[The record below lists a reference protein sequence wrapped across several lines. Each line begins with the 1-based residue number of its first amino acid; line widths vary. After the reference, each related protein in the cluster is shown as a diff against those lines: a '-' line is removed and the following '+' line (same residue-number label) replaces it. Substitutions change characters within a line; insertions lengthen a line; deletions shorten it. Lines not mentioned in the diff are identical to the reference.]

1 MSIQQIKT
9 AVSGFLTK
17 IPEDKRKH
25 FIAGFAIAAVVSLSL
40 GYLIGIASA
49 VVIGAAKEAYDY
61 LKGKGT
67 PELNDFIATA
77 LGAVCFTAFSVVV
90 TLVAKALF

>member
-1 MSIQQIKT
+1 MSITKIKA
-9 AVSGFLTK
+9 AVSGIIAK

-25 FIAGFAIAAVVSLSL
+25 FIVGFAIAAVVSLPL

-49 VVIGAAKEAYDY
+49 VVIGAAKEAYDH
-61 LKGKGT
+61 LTGKGT
-67 PELNDFIATA
+67 PEVKDFIATA

-90 TLVAKALF
+90 TLTAKALF